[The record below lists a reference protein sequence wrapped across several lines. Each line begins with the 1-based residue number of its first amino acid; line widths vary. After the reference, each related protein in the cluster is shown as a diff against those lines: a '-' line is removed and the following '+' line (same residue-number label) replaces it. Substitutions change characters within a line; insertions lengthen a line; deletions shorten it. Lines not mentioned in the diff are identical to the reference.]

1 MPLTLAVDGGGE
13 SALPITSSEL
23 WRWTWWSRLTSLL
36 QLTMLSRTSTSSPEL
51 PWRASSCRPHSSAP
65 ACEHSFH
72 AHRWTSLTAHGW
84 VYQLLELSQQ
94 PLRIKCGQQWCR
106 GWPIKG
112 CCTPRHH
119 RRRHRAASRCRNKQ
133 APFVSS
139 KEARATKGARS
150 RRRSCCE
157 CIDRRGRRLRRR
169 RVDSRA
175 SCEWLE
181 WRILSSGGKE
191 LQRDQYRRGWRRGR
205 SSSQACETSSRRHPS
220 NSQSERQ
227 AASEC
232 IATLPCPL

>member
-1 MPLTLAVDGGGE
+1 MGLQARNFGDGPGGAGLPVCFSSLCSHAQAQVLQSCLGALRAVGLTAQ
-13 SALPITSSEL
+13 
-23 WRWTWWSRLTSLL
+23 L
-36 QLTMLSRTSTSSPEL
+36 QL
-51 PWRASSCRPHSSAP
+51 
-65 ACEHSFH
+65 
-72 AHRWTSLTAHGW
+72 
-84 VYQLLELSQQ
+84 LLELSQQ